1 MHTSSASLRPRQRT
15 FTSCT
20 ECRRRKQRC
29 NQAKDRPC
37 NNCARRYPPVICTY
51 ESSSSPPPIDRVVD
65 MRDNLVTQQDT
76 GRGRGG
82 DVSGPAYIQTSQSN
96 VSDVPATSTSDGYY
110 ASHGYYAAAT
120 TRADYRQYQGEGPT
134 SNSQYVATSGSY
146 AVDGGYYQDQTSYS
160 VAGSTHGQ
168 SHPGYYPITDQQR
181 NDWLSTNG
189 DPTAF
194 VGAGS
199 DYCYVEPDPEDQA
212 PPRRG

>member
-1 MHTSSASLRPRQRT
+1 
-15 FTSCT
+15 
-20 ECRRRKQRC
+20 
-29 NQAKDRPC
+29 
-37 NNCARRYPPVICTY
+37 
-51 ESSSSPPPIDRVVD
+51 